1 MGVLQIAPDAP
12 AAGGPP
18 AARAA
23 VARGRMLIS
32 EGADII
38 EVACAPAA
46 AGRPPAHP
54 VMAARQ
60 VRAVVATLMSDVRI
74 AVRTGSPDVAA
85 AAVGAGATI
94 ITDVSK
100 APVPAAGP
108 GSLAALAADAGVG
121 WVAVHDRAT
130 PARGAAGNGD
140 PADPGGLLDEA
151 VEMLR
156 ARIEAAAAAGI
167 EEIYVDPGIGS
178 GRPVEDDLE
187 LLRGLGR
194 LAALDRPLVVGTG
207 DGRLIDVL
215 HAAADATPPV
225 SPAPGGTNSDG
236 AAPDAVSGKAAR
248 DEVSAQ
254 ADPSGATHDPHDD
267 RLEGALAVAVWA
279 MLAGAAVVRTH
290 HVAATAEAARTA
302 GAKAPVGAP

>member
-1 MGVLQIAPDAP
+1 MGVLQVAPDAP

-54 VMAARQ
+54 VMEARQ

-130 PARGAAGNGD
+130 PARGAARATVTQRI
-140 PADPGGLLDEA
+140 PAASSTRRSRCCAHGSRR
-151 VEMLR
+151 LR
-156 ARIEAAAAAGI
+156 RPASRRSTSIPESDRGAR
-167 EEIYVDPGIGS
+167 
-178 GRPVEDDLE
+178 
-187 LLRGLGR
+187 
-194 LAALDRPLVVGTG
+194 
-207 DGRLIDVL
+207 
-215 HAAADATPPV
+215 
-225 SPAPGGTNSDG
+225 
-236 AAPDAVSGKAAR
+236 
-248 DEVSAQ
+248 
-254 ADPSGATHDPHDD
+254 
-267 RLEGALAVAVWA
+267 W
-279 MLAGAAVVRTH
+279 RT
-290 HVAATAEAARTA
+290 TSNC
-302 GAKAPVGAP
+302 